1 MNIKNFSDIF
11 LSFIFTKRCRFCNKI
26 CNVTDEIC
34 EDCDKDLHKV
44 EGEICYNCGVSK
56 LLCNGSEKKHFYESI
71 CAPYYY
77 DGAAKISVIHLK
89 YKATERILNPLA
101 EDMYNCVNHHYNNL
115 QFDYCTYVPMHP
127 DDEKKR
133 GYNQAQL
140 LAEKI
145 AENMGIPCLPLLRK
159 DFKTQSQHNL
169 PQMKRSGNLLG
180 AISFNTDYN
189 TEIKG
194 TRILLCDDIKTT
206 GSTLDECTKTLL
218 FEDCA
223 EVRCVSACV
232 SYNNAK
238 RKD

>member
-1 MNIKNFSDIF
+1 
-11 LSFIFTKRCRFCNKI
+11 
-26 CNVTDEIC
+26 
-34 EDCDKDLHKV
+34 
-44 EGEICYNCGVSK
+44 
-56 LLCNGSEKKHFYESI
+56 
-71 CAPYYY
+71 
-77 DGAAKISVIHLK
+77 
-89 YKATERILNPLA
+89 
-101 EDMYNCVNHHYNNL
+101 
-115 QFDYCTYVPMHP
+115 MHP

-180 AISFNTDYN
+180 AISFNTGCN
-189 TEIKG
+189 TEITG
-194 TRILLCDDIKTT
+194 ARILLCDDIKTT

-223 EVRCVSACV
+223 EVRCVTACV